1 MSRYREHIEKYQED
15 IKNSQTRENLAL
27 DKCRKFERQLRD
39 CKEEIL
45 RLSQRESDVQNRKST
60 LEKQLESAELEISTL
75 KVKMTLKKLL
85 VIFNFVY

>member
-1 MSRYREHIEKYQED
+1 M
-15 IKNSQTRENLAL
+15 KNSQTRENLAL

-45 RLSQRESDVQNRKST
+45 RLTQREGDAQSRKST

-75 KVKMTLKKLL
+75 KVINHFQMGNKETFYLA
-85 VIFNFVY
+85 FNC